1 MISVDENFLETY
13 GIELIEGSAQDVKNA
28 SGHQRVTYIINEAA
42 VKEAGWETGFG
53 KSISA
58 FGKNGYY
65 PVSAVA
71 KNFNYKSLHNP
82 VEPCI
87 LYISKNAK
95 YSQVS
100 IQFGGQNI
108 ASVMASIKEEFFK
121 VMPNTPLEY
130 EFADDQFAQLYEVEQ
145 QTGRLV
151 GILTVIAVGLAM
163 MGVYALLTF
172 TIKERTREIA
182 IRKVLGIKFNQ
193 TAALLSGDYLK
204 LMILGNVIGLPV
216 TWYMID
222 LWLQNFSYQIN
233 MSWTYLLIP
242 PVLTLLLI
250 LAVIGLKTTQVE
262 NINPVESLRYE

>member
-1 MISVDENFLETY
+1 
-13 GIELIEGSAQDVKNA
+13 
-28 SGHQRVTYIINEAA
+28 
-42 VKEAGWETGFG
+42 
-53 KSISA
+53 
-58 FGKNGYY
+58 
-65 PVSAVA
+65 
-71 KNFNYKSLHNP
+71 
-82 VEPCI
+82 
-87 LYISKNAK
+87 
-95 YSQVS
+95 
-100 IQFGGQNI
+100 
-108 ASVMASIKEEFFK
+108 
-121 VMPNTPLEY
+121 MPNTPLEY

-222 LWLQNFSYQIN
+222 LWLQNFSYQIT

-250 LAVIGLKTTQVE
+250 LAVIGLKTQQVE